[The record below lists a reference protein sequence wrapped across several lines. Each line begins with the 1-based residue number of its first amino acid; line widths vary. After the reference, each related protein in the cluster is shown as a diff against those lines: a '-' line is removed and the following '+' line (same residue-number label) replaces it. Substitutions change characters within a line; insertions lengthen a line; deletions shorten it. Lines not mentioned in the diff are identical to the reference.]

1 MKKRLKRVKKR
12 EGFGLSEISILL
24 SNYEEIFS
32 DFDPRPYHQ
41 KALSVDFLQ
50 EIKRASYDKEKLELK
65 LLVPKKTRHLVHER
79 DIKKR
84 LKEHFKKHYLLMGK
98 EIRKIKNR
106 GWIFVFLGLVMITAA
121 SILSSL
127 GSSKIFIHFVTVLF
141 EAGGWFTGWTGLDQI
156 YYTVGNKTADFEFYR
171 KTYKCKISFVHY

>member
-12 EGFGLSEISILL
+12 ERFDLSEISILL
-24 SNYEEIFS
+24 NNYGEIFS

-65 LLVPKKTRHLVHER
+65 LLVPKKTRHVVHEK
-79 DIKKR
+79 DIKRR
-84 LKEHFKKHYLLMGK
+84 LKEHFKKHYLLVGK

-106 GWIFVFLGLVMITAA
+106 GWIFAFLGLAMITVAA
-121 SILSSL
+121 FLSSL
-127 GSSKIFIHFVTVLF
+127 GSSKIFIHFLTVLF
-141 EAGGWFTGWTGLDQI
+141 EAGGWFTGWNGLDQI
-156 YYTVGNKTADFEFYR
+156 YYIAGNKTADFEFYR
-171 KTYKCKISFVHY
+171 KTSKCKISFVYY